1 MRRPRVIALAVGV
14 VAAGALASPLP
25 ALAHG
30 LVGRQDL
37 PIPRWLFGWAA
48 AVVLVVSFLALAVL
62 WPRPRLEGAG
72 WRPLRGWVPRV
83 LASKPVEIAAGAIG
97 ALLLAAV
104 IWAGFFGV
112 QSAAANLAPTLIYVV
127 FWLGFVPAS
136 VLFGDVFRAFN
147 PWRAIGRAFA
157 AVARRLAGGELPQ
170 PLPYP
175 ERLGRWPAVVGLF
188 LFGWIELVSTNGD
201 QPRSLAIATLVYSA
215 LTFVAMSLYGVDRWI
230 ERGEAFSVYF
240 NLLSRLSVFERRGG
254 MIGVRPFLSGLTTLP
269 VLPGTVALL
278 AVIIGTTSFDGAKEG
293 PAYQTFIPDLLE
305 FWLWLGL
312 SRPRAGELAFAVG
325 YLIAIAF
332 IYLVYRLAV
341 LGARSVG
348 GGHSATGL
356 ARAFVHSLVPI
367 ALAYAAAHYVS
378 LFLFQGQAV
387 AYLVSDP
394 LGDGWNLFGTASAT
408 IDFGI
413 VSATTFW
420 YLQVGFVVAGHVGA
434 LVLAHDRALVL
445 YEDSRRAVRS
455 QYWMLGAMV
464 GFTTLALWLL
474 SQFAES

>member
-1 MRRPRVIALAVGV
+1 MLKKACVPL
-14 VAAGALASPLP
+14 VAAAVLVASPAP

-48 AVVLVVSFLALAVL
+48 AVVLIVSFVALAAL
-62 WPRPRLEGAG
+62 WPRPRLERPR
-72 WRPLRGWVPRV
+72 WRPLPGRLAAG
-83 LASKPVEIAAGAIG
+83 LASGAVDAVTGAIG
-97 ALLLAAV
+97 ALLLVVV
-104 IWAGFFGV
+104 IWAGLAGA
-112 QSAAANLAPTLIYVV
+112 QSATANFAPTFVYIV
-127 FWLGFVPAS
+127 FWLGLVPAS
-136 VLFGDVFRAFN
+136 VLFGDVFRALN

-157 AVARRLAGGELPQ
+157 AVARRLARGELPK

-175 ERLGRWPAVVGLF
+175 DRLGHWPAVVTLF
-188 LFGWIELVSTNGD
+188 LFGWMELVATSGD
-201 QPRSLAIATLVYSA
+201 RPRSLAVAALVYSA
-215 LTFVAMSLYGVDRWI
+215 LTFVAMALYGVDRWI
-230 ERGEAFSVYF
+230 ERGEGFSVYF
-240 NLLSRLSVFERRGG
+240 NLMSRLSVFERRGER
-254 MIGVRPFLSGLTTLP
+254 IGVRPVLSGLTTLP
-269 VLPGTVALL
+269 VVPGTVALL
-278 AVIIGTTSFDGAKEG
+278 AVIIGTTSFDGMKEG
-293 PAYQTFIPDLLE
+293 PVYQAFIPDLLD
-305 FWLWLGL
+305 FWLSLGL

-332 IYLVYRLAV
+332 VYLVYRVAV

-348 GGHSATGL
+348 GGHTARGL

-378 LFLFQGQAV
+378 LFLFQGQGTAS
-387 AYLVSDP
+387 LVSDP
-394 LGDGWNLFGTASAT
+394 LGKGWDLFGTASAT

-413 VSATTFW
+413 VGATTFW
-420 YLQVGFVVAGHVGA
+420 YLQVAFVVAGHVGG
-434 LVLAHDRALVL
+434 LLLAHDRALVL
-445 YEDSRRAVRS
+445 YDDPKKAVRS